1 MFKIAV
7 YNSNGMNKSSAKSSS
22 KITIARAHDENEGVH
37 HFANFMLMLKEERE
51 LNIKKLHHEE
61 LQEGLRQ
68 LEWSVLKLEAEE
80 KGNLHSL
87 NLQWHEK
94 RLKAAALT
102 DHEKELKEFTRQ
114 YHKLKN
120 LENQLMQITEK
131 GLYEK
136 ALVERLEFEIKTL
149 SLDPDRVGELQR
161 MVENKKTEMQ
171 ALRSEY
177 ILIEEQ
183 IQKLEPVLKQIS
195 LLELLIAE
203 AKKAEHESQNLQEE
217 IEKIKNQ
224 LAKHIFAKRELLA
237 IEDLKRQIKS
247 NGYDASIHRDIRQSI
262 DHYLE
267 FELPKWLKEGG
278 LIP

>member
-1 MFKIAV
+1 
-7 YNSNGMNKSSAKSSS
+7 MNKPIKSVS
-22 KITIARAHDENEGVH
+22 KISIARDPDENEAVH
-37 HFANFMLMLKEERE
+37 HFVKFMQLLKEERE
-51 LNIKKLHHEE
+51 QNVRKLRHEE

-80 KGNLHSL
+80 KGNLHYL

-94 RLKAAALT
+94 RLKAAALI
-102 DHEKELKEFTRQ
+102 DHERELKEFTRQ

-120 LENQLMQITEK
+120 LQNQLMQITEK

-136 ALVERLEFEIKTL
+136 AVVERIDFEIKNFG
-149 SLDPDRVGELQR
+149 LDPDRMRELQLLT
-161 MVENKKTEMQ
+161 ENKNAEMQ
-171 ALRSEY
+171 ALRNEY

-195 LLELLIAE
+195 LLEISIAE
-203 AKKAEHESQNLQEE
+203 AKKAEHESQNLQDE

-224 LAKHIFAKRELLA
+224 LAKHVYAKRELLA
-237 IEDLKRQIKS
+237 IGDLKRQIKS
-247 NGYDASIHRDIRQSI
+247 NGYDASLHKEMCQSI
-262 DHYLE
+262 GHYLE
-267 FELPKWLKEGG
+267 AELPKWLKEGG